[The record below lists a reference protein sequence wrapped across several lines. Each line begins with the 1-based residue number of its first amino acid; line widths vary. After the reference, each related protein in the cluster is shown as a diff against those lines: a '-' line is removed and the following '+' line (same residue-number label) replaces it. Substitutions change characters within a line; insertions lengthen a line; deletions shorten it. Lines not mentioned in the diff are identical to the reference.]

1 MPILLHKKSVLLSIF
16 IVMIASPFAQ
26 AQQAGS
32 TPQRSDTPP
41 YEERLHRVAE
51 LVGSLHYITNLC
63 GTASNDQFRIRMQ
76 EFIEVETQNEPLR
89 RKLLI
94 AKYNKGY
101 RAFASV
107 YTACTDSAKRVEV
120 NYRSEGKL
128 LIDELLSRYS
138 N

>member
-1 MPILLHKKSVLLSIF
+1 MSLSLCRCVVLSLF
-16 IVMIASPFAQ
+16 VGLWAASGAF

-32 TPQRSDTPP
+32 APLQNSTPP
-41 YEERLHRVAE
+41 YEDRLHRVAE

-63 GTASNDQFRIRMQ
+63 GTAKNDQFRIKMQ
-76 EFIEVETQNEPLR
+76 EFIEAETLNEPLR

-94 AKYNKGY
+94 SKYNKGY

-107 YTACTDSAKRVEV
+107 YTSCTDSAKLVET
-120 NYRSEGKL
+120 NYRTEGKA
-128 LIDELLSRYS
+128 LIEELLSRYS

>member
-1 MPILLHKKSVLLSIF
+1 MSVSSFKCVVLSFLIAVF
-16 IVMIASPFAQ
+16 IAPSSIAQ
-26 AQQAGS
+26 EAGS
-32 TPQRSDTPP
+32 APVQNSTPP
-41 YEERLHRVAE
+41 YEDRLHRVAE

-63 GTASNDQFRIRMQ
+63 GTAKNDQFRIKMQ
-76 EFIEVETQNEPLR
+76 EFIEAETLNEPLR

-94 AKYNKGY
+94 SKYNKGY

-107 YTACTDSAKRVEV
+107 YTSCTDSAKLVET
-120 NYRSEGKL
+120 NYRSEGKA